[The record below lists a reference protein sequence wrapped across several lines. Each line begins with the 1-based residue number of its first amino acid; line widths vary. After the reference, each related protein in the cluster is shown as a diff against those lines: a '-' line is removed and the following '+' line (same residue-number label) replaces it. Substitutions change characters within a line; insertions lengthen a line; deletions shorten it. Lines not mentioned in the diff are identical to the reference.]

1 MYSLSVNKCLPI
13 QEILRSSYP
22 QFIDETDKIQEL
34 FRAYIAYKRK
44 QNMLDYDDLL
54 VYLLT
59 LLETNQTV
67 RNQLQAQ
74 YRYIMIDE
82 YQDTN
87 SLQHRIVLALSGTQK
102 ISWLLVMMHRV
113 FIVSE
118 EQILRIF

>member
-22 QFIDETDKIQEL
+22 QFTDETDKIQEL

-87 SLQHRIVLALSGTQK
+87 SLQHRKKL
-102 ISWLLVMMHRV
+102 
-113 FIVSE
+113 
-118 EQILRIF
+118 IFMKLGMCLGRLYWCA